1 MLDTMA
7 RQGEYS
13 DYTRVAALDPATDT
27 PPGAA
32 PSETALSAG
41 GQREHVAVVGAV

>member
-7 RQGEYS
+7 RQGEFS
-13 DYTRVAALDPATDT
+13 DYARVAARDPATGT

-32 PSETALSAG
+32 QARTT
-41 GQREHVAVVGAV
+41 

>member
-13 DYTRVAALDPATDT
+13 DYARVAALDPATGT

-32 PSETALSAG
+32 EARTT
-41 GQREHVAVVGAV
+41 

>member
-13 DYTRVAALDPATDT
+13 DYARVTPLTRNGTL
-27 PPGAA
+27 PGAA
-32 PSETALSAG
+32 EARTT
-41 GQREHVAVVGAV
+41 